1 MSNSTE
7 CVPSLIYK
15 APPTFSCLGATGPYS
30 VNVTSD
36 EHPAA
41 NQTGQAVKDALNAC
55 CPLDVVQNTGTGP
68 DSCYSVCAN
77 NDKEQAL
84 KTQQCLNNYAAGH
97 PDYFFGNL
105 ECNIPSGA
113 TMLGRTSGWA
123 GLVVLGLVVSAAA
136 TMM

>member
-7 CVPSLIYK
+7 CIPSLIYK
-15 APPTFSCLGATGPYS
+15 APPNFSCLGATGPYS

-55 CPLDVVQNTGTGP
+55 CPLDVVQSTEPGP
-68 DSCYSVCAN
+68 DSCYSYCAN

-84 KTQQCLNNYAAGH
+84 KTQNCLDNYAAGH

-105 ECNIPSGA
+105 KCNIPSGA
-113 TMLGRTSGWA
+113 TMLGRTSGWG
-123 GLVVLGLVVSAAA
+123 GLVILGLVVSAAA